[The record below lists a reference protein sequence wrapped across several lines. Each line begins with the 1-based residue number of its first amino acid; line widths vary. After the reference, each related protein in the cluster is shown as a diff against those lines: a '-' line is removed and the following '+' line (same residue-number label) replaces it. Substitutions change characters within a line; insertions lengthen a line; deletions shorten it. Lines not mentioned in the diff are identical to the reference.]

1 MQKISGELFKDKI
14 IITKPKDIGRL
25 YGKSHFGKTIKNNKL
40 NIDLIEGVFLLEEE
54 KINLFEKENEIN
66 FIKLL
71 KKSILT
77 IPNFEIKYIVFRDL
91 RKKGYIV
98 KNYDDNKK
106 FDLII
111 LKNKKKINEE
121 NIIYFVSI
129 FSERDIIDI
138 KKIKKLINNVN
149 EKNRILWISIVDEE
163 GDITYYEIS
172 KIQPKGENLE
182 NKYSKTDSI
191 LMDDRVLIFNDKTS
205 KKLFE
210 EEFYGKPFGKGL
222 QISLVE
228 ALYLLNKDFIKI
240 QKVDNEKNI
249 NFNLFK
255 NYIKVKQPD
264 IDLRFDVY
272 KDLKKRGLIVKT
284 GFKFGTHFRAYTKKP
299 NIAHAEYLVHV
310 VNKNFKSIWS
320 DFSRAIRLAHS
331 VNKEIIFAIY
341 NKKIEYIKLGRLR
354 P

>member
-1 MQKISGELFKDKI
+1 MQKINGELFKKKI

-25 YGKSHFGKTIKNNKL
+25 YGKSHFGKTVKNNKL

-54 KINLFEKENEIN
+54 KIKIFEKKNEIN
-66 FIKLL
+66 FEKLL
-71 KKSILT
+71 KKTILT

-91 RKKGYIV
+91 RKKGYTV
-98 KNYDDNKK
+98 KIYNDNK
-106 FDLII
+106 FDFII
-111 LKNKKKINEE
+111 LKNKKKINED
-121 NIIYFVSI
+121 NIQCFVSI
-129 FSERDIIDI
+129 FSERDVIDI
-138 KKIKKLINNVN
+138 KKMKNLINNAN

-172 KIQPKGENLE
+172 KIQLKGKNLE
-182 NKYSKTDSI
+182 KKYSKTNSI
-191 LMDDRVLIFNDKTS
+191 LMEDRVLIFNDKTS

-222 QISLVE
+222 QISMVE

-240 QKVDNEKNI
+240 QKIDDEKNI
-249 NFNLFK
+249 NFKIFK
-255 NYIKVKQPD
+255 NYIKLKQPD
-264 IDLRFDVY
+264 IDLRFNVY

-284 GFKFGTHFRAYTKKP
+284 GFKFGTHFRAYLKKP
-299 NIAHAEYLVHV
+299 NITHAEYLVHV
-310 VNKNFKSIWS
+310 FNINFKSIWS

-331 VNKEIIFAIY
+331 VNKEIIFAIH